1 MKVDAEGHVTSY
13 LADVDSDANYTP
25 DTEAIKDGYFAE
37 SSDRSA
43 PYFDLFIDGISLLDT
58 NFGS

>member
-1 MKVDAEGHVTSY
+1 M
-13 LADVDSDANYTP
+13 ADVDTDANYTG

-43 PYFDLFIDGISLLDT
+43 PYFDLFIDGINTLDT
-58 NFGS
+58 AF

>member
-1 MKVDAEGHVTSY
+1 MKVDGAGHVTSY
-13 LADVDSDANYTP
+13 LADVDSDAAYTP

-37 SSDRSA
+37 SSGRSA